1 MRCRKQPPFK
11 IPEKIA
17 NVWDVLLDYEL
28 WERIKLAK
36 MDSKTSYSWVVRY
49 CVFTLIKKINAQG
62 GSFATDIHSKPQCS
76 RQDGHR
82 LQLCLYGNDEKILR
96 IAAISLNKSISELI
110 RLALKLYL
118 HRFIKKCLNARK
130 FLCLKAIKKVKRL
143 EFSNERIQKLYLPG
157 EILYQFYRPDSI
169 YIR

>member
-76 RQDGHR
+76 
-82 LQLCLYGNDEKILR
+82 L
-96 IAAISLNKSISELI
+96 
-110 RLALKLYL
+110 
-118 HRFIKKCLNARK
+118 
-130 FLCLKAIKKVKRL
+130 
-143 EFSNERIQKLYLPG
+143 
-157 EILYQFYRPDSI
+157 
-169 YIR
+169 